1 MDNESKLRLLY
12 IGKMLQD
19 TDEAHPLTNAE
30 MMQILEDK
38 YGMTTHRTTIPSDI
52 DLLIK
57 SGMEIEIIES
67 KPKKYYLNDYARTFN
82 LPELKMLVDAV
93 ASSKFITKKKS
104 DELIEKIITLGTPS
118 SRPSLKRNLWSEGR
132 IKQENER
139 IYFNIEAVNQ
149 AINEVKKISFQYLK
163 YTIDD
168 LEKQTERRKGAK
180 YIVSPYKLIINDGNY
195 YLLAFDD
202 YSHEMRTYRVDRMKS
217 INRIG
222 EPREGAE
229 AFAAIDMKTYTQR
242 VFSMYGGEKQRVG
255 IRFVSSLLDTAVE
268 RFGRTNVNYSR
279 SDDHHFTVF
288 ADVEISDQFFGWI
301 CGFGTKAQLLSP
313 STVVNDFTSYL
324 ERIQNKYKGE

>member
-19 TDEAHPLTNAE
+19 TDEAHPLTNSE
-30 MMQILEDK
+30 MMQLLEEK

-149 AINEVKKISFQYLK
+149 AINEGKKISFQYFQYDVRKEQKLK
-163 YTIDD
+163 H
-168 LEKQTERRKGAK
+168 EGAHYK
-180 YIVSPYKLIINDGNY
+180 FSPYALVWNGDYYYMVGFSEKHNSIGNFRIDRIAKTPIILNEE
-195 YLLAFDD
+195 AAPMPKEFDIAE
-202 YSHEMRTYRVDRMKS
+202 YTNGMLRMYNS
-217 INRIG
+217 ERCDVELVCDNSVMD
-222 EPREGAE
+222 
-229 AFAAIDMKTYTQR
+229 AIID
-242 VFSMYGGEKQRVG
+242 
-255 IRFVSSLLDTAVE
+255 
-268 RFGRTNVNYSR
+268 RFGTNANTYAYDMTSFKLEVNVAVN
-279 SDDHHFTVF
+279 HVF
-288 ADVEISDQFFGWI
+288 LSWVF
-301 CGFGTKAQLLSP
+301 GFGGKVRIKSP
-313 STVVNDFTSYL
+313 SEVKQQYADMVKAAADIL
-324 ERIQNKYKGE
+324 E